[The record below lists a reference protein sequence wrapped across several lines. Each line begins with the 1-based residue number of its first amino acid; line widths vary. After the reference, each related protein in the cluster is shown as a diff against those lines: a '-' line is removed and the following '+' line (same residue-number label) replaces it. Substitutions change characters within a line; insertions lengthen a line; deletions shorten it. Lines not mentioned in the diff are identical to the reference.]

1 MGSGVTVIGLGCEI
15 DRLFAGQQATLPIPG
30 PPDRDDLKD
39 LFDAIAGPLRGG
51 DAVIVVLGEWLPDEA
66 LRGLRTVRSLL
77 QTDRVALHIT
87 ELPPLATSVLAALAG
102 ALIPFAPTPGALAS
116 ALDAVGRELYV
127 LAWAGSVAGLQH
139 PSVSVLHH
147 ARSLLP
153 GSSFGVGLQPE
164 SFVLP
169 LSRAEQEP
177 PLAPP
182 EHPLELLVAPTDKA
196 DLVWLVDV
204 VAPALGGIPVR
215 EIPATMHGASW
226 WGTSKLVEAVGV
238 PSNLER
244 LAQVTLSGVP
254 APCAWCGEPIF
265 ASPCPFC
272 GEAVSPGGHARL
284 RPSSGDPG
292 GLAVG
297 GN

>member
-15 DRLFAGQQATLPIPG
+15 DRLFAGQQAALPIPG

-39 LFDAIAGPLRGG
+39 LFDAMAGPLRGG
-51 DAVIVVLGEWLPDEA
+51 DAVIVVLGEWLPADA

-87 ELPPLATSVLAALAG
+87 ELPPLATSVLAALAA
-102 ALIPFAPTPGALAS
+102 ALIPFAPSAGALAS

-139 PSVSVLHH
+139 PSVSLLHH

-153 GSSFGVGLQPE
+153 GSSFGIGLQPE
-164 SFVLP
+164 PFVLP

-177 PLAPP
+177 PLAAPA
-182 EHPLELLVAPTDKA
+182 HPLELLVAPTDKA

-215 EIPATMHGASW
+215 EIPATMHGTSW

-238 PSNLER
+238 PSSLER
-244 LAQVTLSGVP
+244 LAQVTLAGVP

-272 GEAVSPGGHARL
+272 GEAVPPGAHARA
-284 RPSSGDPG
+284 RPSADPG

>member
-1 MGSGVTVIGLGCEI
+1 
-15 DRLFAGQQATLPIPG
+15 
-30 PPDRDDLKD
+30 
-39 LFDAIAGPLRGG
+39 
-51 DAVIVVLGEWLPDEA
+51 
-66 LRGLRTVRSLL
+66 
-77 QTDRVALHIT
+77 
-87 ELPPLATSVLAALAG
+87 
-102 ALIPFAPTPGALAS
+102 
-116 ALDAVGRELYV
+116 
-127 LAWAGSVAGLQH
+127 
-139 PSVSVLHH
+139 
-147 ARSLLP
+147 
-153 GSSFGVGLQPE
+153 
-164 SFVLP
+164 VLP